1 MLLEQHDPADGLP
14 PPHTRQGICSAAA
27 VSRARPPNR
36 KVRDCDGE
44 PRDCAA
50 LSSRPVDRGIEF
62 LLSGPFR
69 ELAPPYA
76 RSPSP
81 SFARATLK
89 ATRLSSRSPS
99 HEKSFVDI
107 DAITAR

>member
-1 MLLEQHDPADGLP
+1 MILEQQDLAHGTPRLQAG
-14 PPHTRQGICSAAA
+14 RRICSVAA

-36 KVRDCDGE
+36 RAQYRDGE
-44 PRDCAA
+44 PRDCSA
-50 LSSRPVDRGIEF
+50 LSSRPADHGIEF

-69 ELAPPYA
+69 DLAPPCA

-89 ATRLSSRSPS
+89 ATMSSRRSPS
-99 HEKSFVDI
+99 HERSFVDT
-107 DAITAR
+107 DAITG